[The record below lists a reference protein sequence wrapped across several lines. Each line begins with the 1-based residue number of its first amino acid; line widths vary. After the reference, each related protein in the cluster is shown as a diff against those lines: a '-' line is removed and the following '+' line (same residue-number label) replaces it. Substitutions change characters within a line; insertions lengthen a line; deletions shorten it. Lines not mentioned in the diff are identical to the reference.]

1 MFELHASGG
10 AASGAASGA
19 TSGAATSGG
28 ASGAA
33 RGATSGAAASGAAR
47 GVLVV
52 RTCSVFRLAPAA
64 EFCHTGCE
72 RTVSQQ
78 LTLQQ
83 LVCTMSECDP

>member
-1 MFELHASGG
+1 MFGVLLLV
-10 AASGAASGA
+10 
-19 TSGAATSGG
+19 
-28 ASGAA
+28 
-33 RGATSGAAASGAAR
+33 
-47 GVLVV
+47 VLVV
-52 RTCSVFRLAPAA
+52 LVVLVLLVLLVLLVVLLVLRTCSVFRLAPAA